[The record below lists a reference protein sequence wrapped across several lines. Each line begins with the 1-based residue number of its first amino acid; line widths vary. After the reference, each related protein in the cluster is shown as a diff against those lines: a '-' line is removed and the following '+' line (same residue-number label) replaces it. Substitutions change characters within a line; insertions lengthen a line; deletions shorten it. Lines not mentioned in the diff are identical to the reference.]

1 MNRVWTS
8 VEGRAEGVSAT
19 MMASRIIVAAAALLA
34 VAAGPIDVSRFD
46 ADCRFPSRHQSA
58 GSAQVLAP
66 RRPPNDLLSR
76 HFPADFAGIDAAA
89 SPEQKVAA
97 RDDSAS
103 ETKSG
108 YCCRRPPRLPQR
120 LVLRGGDVS
129 GTTVFG
135 NVPAAEDPAKH
146 LLNLRLWTAAR
157 KGRVNELEPLVAA
170 GAQINASFA
179 RDDALMRGTA
189 LIFAVMGGHQECV
202 EELARLGCDMMGTD
216 ERQNVGLHLAAERGD
231 MGMVRLLVMLG
242 CDVRS
247 INCMANKPSDLAKK
261 WGRTEVEDWLLEQE
275 ADIERR
281 VQVQPITWE
290 SRDSE
295 ETNSLSDHRTGV
307 QADFFPRKEMYDDA
321 RRVMRD
327 WDGDQEKAEESA
339 EIRELAKKV
348 YDSSES
354 DGWG

>member
-1 MNRVWTS
+1 M
-8 VEGRAEGVSAT
+8 
-19 MMASRIIVAAAALLA
+19 
-34 VAAGPIDVSRFD
+34 
-46 ADCRFPSRHQSA
+46 
-58 GSAQVLAP
+58 
-66 RRPPNDLLSR
+66 
-76 HFPADFAGIDAAA
+76 
-89 SPEQKVAA
+89 
-97 RDDSAS
+97 
-103 ETKSG
+103 
-108 YCCRRPPRLPQR
+108 
-120 LVLRGGDVS
+120 
-129 GTTVFG
+129 
-135 NVPAAEDPAKH
+135 PAAEDPAKH
-146 LLNLRLWTAAR
+146 LLNLRLWMAAR

-170 GAQINASFA
+170 GAQINASFS

-231 MGMVRLLVMLG
+231 MGMVQLLVMLG

-281 VQVQPITWE
+281 VQVQPIPWE

-295 ETNSLSDHRTGV
+295 EMNSLSDHGTGEHTNFLP
-307 QADFFPRKEMYDDA
+307 AKEMYDDA

-339 EIRELAKKV
+339 EIRELAKEI
-348 YDSSES
+348 YESSES
-354 DGWG
+354 EEWD